1 MKFLPTIDPEGQA
14 FLQGMVIGMGLGVGM
29 VLISVA
35 LIMLI
40 LLDKSF

>member
-14 FLQGMVIGMGLGVGM
+14 FLQGMGIGMGLGVGM

-35 LIMLI
+35 LIM
-40 LLDKSF
+40 

>member
-1 MKFLPTIDPEGQA
+1 MKFIPTIDPEGQA

-35 LIMLI
+35 MIM
-40 LLDKSF
+40 

>member
-14 FLQGMVIGMGLGVGM
+14 FLQGMVIGMGLGVWM

-35 LIMLI
+35 MIM
-40 LLDKSF
+40 

>member
-14 FLQGMVIGMGLGVGM
+14 FLQGMVIGMGLGVCM

-35 LIMLI
+35 LIM
-40 LLDKSF
+40 